1 MEPYWSKTWEI
12 NLKLYS
18 LLLIMELLA
27 ISSLQKF
34 LWLKLKFLRCL
45 LLVKFMFT
53 NLKWAELT
61 VASGKYFYGY
71 FYLFIQKGKLISPP
85 KLLRL
90 GLGLEFD
97 NFFFQWK
104 VYQDKGE
111 DKKEG
116 FCVPA
121 MSSWSHHGCL
131 HWWFI
136 PTTTQHANISAVDLQ
151 ALSQAVWCLNWW
163 QVHRM

>member
-1 MEPYWSKTWEI
+1 
-12 NLKLYS
+12 
-18 LLLIMELLA
+18 
-27 ISSLQKF
+27 
-34 LWLKLKFLRCL
+34 
-45 LLVKFMFT
+45 MFT

-71 FYLFIQKGKLISPP
+71 FYLFIQQGKLIFPP
-85 KLLRL
+85 NLLGL

-121 MSSWSHHGCL
+121 MSS
-131 HWWFI
+131 
-136 PTTTQHANISAVDLQ
+136 
-151 ALSQAVWCLNWW
+151 
-163 QVHRM
+163 